1 MNVATMYL
9 SRKDLEQ
16 IARPVIDLYKYS
28 RVPQHHLCYNVDPT
42 ELANLLGY
50 KVEYAHLTQDGSILG
65 QTATVPLWTTIIDI
79 TLGETYY
86 YLDGHTILIE
96 KRLLCTPLAIGR
108 RNFTIAHELAHLL
121 LNQHSLSV
129 DGTQYRHCCYN
140 RKIVK
145 KEVTNWYEWQADALA
160 AALLLPP
167 DAVRDGMFVCG
178 LGEKMRLLSR
188 KYSETNYH
196 RFCDMADYLQ
206 VSRTALAYRMEQLG
220 LLERNLLV
228 QEAKARKG
236 AA

>member
-1 MNVATMYL
+1 MAYL
-9 SRKDLEQ
+9 SRDDIER
-16 IARPVIDLYKYS
+16 IAEPIIHRYKQAF
-28 RVPQHHLCYNVDPT
+28 VPERHLCYTVDPAQ
-42 ELANLLGY
+42 LATLLGY
-50 KVEYAHLTQDGSILG
+50 QIEYVHITKDGSILG
-65 QTATVPLWTTIIDI
+65 QTSSGNIWTTIYDSNMNEV
-79 TLGETYY
+79 LFL
-86 YLDGHTILIE
+86 LDGRTILIE
-96 KRLLCTPLAIGR
+96 ERLAASPRSIGR
-108 RNFTIAHELAHLL
+108 KNFTIAHELAHQIINHLFPNL
-121 LNQHSLSV
+121 YGQQNRTFC
-129 DGTQYRHCCYN
+129 DYR
-140 RKIVK
+140 RSSKP
-145 KEVTNWYEWQADALA
+145 VTDWYEWQADTLA

-206 VSRTALAYRMEQLG
+206 VSRTALAYRMDQLG

>member
-1 MNVATMYL
+1 MAFL
-9 SRKDLEQ
+9 SREDIERIAEPI
-16 IARPVIDLYKYS
+16 IARYKQTF
-28 RVPQHHLCYNVDPT
+28 VPDRHLCYTVDPT
-42 ELANLLGY
+42 QLASFLGY
-50 KVEYAHLTQDGSILG
+50 QIEYARITKDGSILG
-65 QTATVPLWTTIIDI
+65 QTSSSRIWTTIYDADMNEVFF
-79 TLGETYY
+79 L
-86 YLDGHTILIE
+86 LDGQTILIDD
-96 KRLLCTPLAIGR
+96 RLLKNQRNIGR
-108 RNFTIAHELAHLL
+108 RNFTIVHELAH
-121 LNQHSLSV
+121 QII
-129 DGTQYRHCCYN
+129 N
-140 RKIVK
+140 RQFPEMYGPQNRTFCDFRRSSKP
-145 KEVTNWYEWQADALA
+145 VTDWYEWQADALA

-206 VSRTALAYRMEQLG
+206 VSRTALAYRMEHLG

>member
-1 MNVATMYL
+1 MMAYL
-9 SRKDLEQ
+9 SRDDIECVAEPIIEQ
-16 IARPVIDLYKYS
+16 YK
-28 RVPQHHLCYNVDPT
+28 RTFVPERHMCYTVDPAQ
-42 ELANLLGY
+42 LAVLLGY
-50 KVEYAHLTQDGSILG
+50 QIEFVRITKDGSILG
-65 QTATVPLWTTIIDI
+65 QTSSGNIWTTVYDADMNEV
-79 TLGETYY
+79 LFF
-86 YLDGHTILIE
+86 LDGRTILIE
-96 KRLLCTPLAIGR
+96 ERLLTTPRCVGR
-108 RNFTIAHELAHLL
+108 KNFTIAHELAH
-121 LNQHSLSV
+121 QII
-129 DGTQYRHCCYN
+129 N
-140 RKIVK
+140 RQFPEMYGPQNRTFCDFRRSSKP
-145 KEVTNWYEWQADALA
+145 VTDWYEWQVDALA

-178 LGEKMRLLSR
+178 LSEKMRLLSR

>member
-1 MNVATMYL
+1 MMAYL
-9 SRKDLEQ
+9 SKDDIER
-16 IARPVIDLYKYS
+16 IAEPIIHRYKQAF
-28 RVPQHHLCYNVDPT
+28 VPERHLCYTVDPAQ
-42 ELANLLGY
+42 LAALLGY
-50 KVEYAHLTQDGSILG
+50 QIEYVRITKDGSILG
-65 QTATVPLWTTIIDI
+65 QTSSGSIWTTIYDANMNEV
-79 TLGETYY
+79 LFL
-86 YLDGHTILIE
+86 LDGRTILIE
-96 KRLLCTPLAIGR
+96 ERLLTMPRSVGR
-108 RNFTIAHELAHLL
+108 KNFTIAHELAH
-121 LNQHSLSV
+121 QII
-129 DGTQYRHCCYN
+129 N
-140 RKIVK
+140 RQFP
-145 KEVTNWYEWQADALA
+145 EMYGQQNRTFCDCRRSSNPVTDWYEWQADALA